1 MSKWKTTQRRGKSF
15 QSTDSI
21 EDDSHY
27 SYEESV
33 ADGPSLGF
41 LDDMLSSSRHSINKN
56 TSGNSNINARRESRT
71 PPPPA
76 AAAAVSQKAQI
87 KMEVIDDIL
96 HLVSGAD
103 EDYGNSK
110 KMQRASSYGI
120 DVERKDSRDTEPIS
134 SYVSKP
140 SRSSLR
146 PLNKYGSGSGLGT
159 GISGSGGNLGQ
170 RPGSRDQSP
179 EPQSDRMDSIIPL
192 SRNIGKLSSS
202 GGNQYIPRRGSRD
215 GMKEST
221 SKSPINNSRNLSSK
235 ITPMVGNTKGNFVPN
250 SFDLQNNDDDDD
262 DDDDED
268 DNLMPIPVFQVNT
281 DDDDTISCITTSV
294 TSYYDTSSRSPSF
307 PWSRRGQKSATSQ
320 GEASYADT
328 LDELADMLHPNQNGR
343 TNVLNSRLS
352 KKGTQTMDDFFKPPR
367 VFSTADDV
375 FGTNSDYPLQSDVID
390 DAPTIDPDEI
400 YRGTRQ
406 QMRRPS
412 QYTTWVSYFEPC
424 FSQTRFLLR
433 YWISILIPRNWRWK
447 NGGSKDDDEQ
457 GYLGT
462 WDPKINRKLV
472 PRSKRQQ
479 VLWQSVICSVSG
491 LFFIMTL
498 TILLLRLTWLHAPT
512 IRASAIGKLRAVA
525 KRQGFSNKKKIDSGN
540 ALVLGG
546 MTKRMEEREGG
557 GSTSVVGGMA
567 QHDVDEVSAIS
578 KSEKETELV
587 DVEELNQDHIGLE
600 LPKAFRALA
609 DLTDLP
615 VRKGLDAP
623 FYWHIPRSGGGT
635 VNDIFGGCLSLT
647 LASDAGGGGPAGKEN
662 VSRIN

>member
-1 MSKWKTTQRRGKSF
+1 MSKWKTSQRRGKSF
-15 QSTDSI
+15 QSSDSI
-21 EDDSHY
+21 EDESHY
-27 SYEESV
+27 SFEESA

-41 LDDMLSSSRHSINKN
+41 LDDMLSSSRHSINN
-56 TSGNSNINARRESRT
+56 TSSKSNLNARRESRT
-71 PPPPA
+71 PP
-76 AAAAVSQKAQI
+76 AVSQKAQI

-103 EDYGNSK
+103 EDYGSNK
-110 KMQRASSYGI
+110 KMQRSSSYGI
-120 DVERKDSRDTEPIS
+120 DKDRNESLEPEPTS
-134 SYVSKP
+134 TYGSKP

-159 GISGSGGNLGQ
+159 GNSGSGGNLGR
-170 RPGSRDQSP
+170 RPGSREQSP
-179 EPQSDRMDSIIPL
+179 EPQSDRIDSAIPL
-192 SRNIGKLSSS
+192 SRLDSKPTSS
-202 GGNQYIPRRGSRD
+202 GNQYLPRRGSRD
-215 GMKEST
+215 AMKEPNSV
-221 SKSPINNSRNLSSK
+221 SPINSSRNLSSK
-235 ITPMVGNTKGNFVPN
+235 ITPMLGNVKGNFGQKV
-250 SFDLQNNDDDDD
+250 FDLGDDEDG
-262 DDDDED
+262 DDDED

-281 DDDDTISCITTSV
+281 EDQDTISCITTSV

-352 KKGTQTMDDFFKPPR
+352 KKGSQGMDDFFKPPR

-375 FGTNSDYPLQSDVID
+375 FGTSSDYLPQSDVVD
-390 DAPTIDPDEI
+390 DAPTIDADEI

-412 QYTTWVSYFEPC
+412 PYITWVSYLEPC
-424 FSQTRFLLR
+424 FSQTRLLLR
-433 YWISILIPRNWRWK
+433 YWISILIPRHWRWK

-462 WDPKINRKLV
+462 WDPNINRKLV

-479 VLWQSVICSVSG
+479 FLWQSVICSVSG

-498 TILLLRLTWLHAPT
+498 TILLIRLTWLHAPS
-512 IRASAIGKLRAVA
+512 IRATAVGKLRAVA
-525 KRQGFSNKKKIDSGN
+525 KRQGLSHKQKIDTGN
-540 ALVLGG
+540 AVVLGG
-546 MTKRMEEREGG
+546 MTKRMEDSEGG
-557 GSTSVVGGMA
+557 GTTSVVGGMA
-567 QHDVDEVSAIS
+567 QHNVDEVSAKS
-578 KSEKETELV
+578 KSKKVPELIGVKES
-587 DVEELNQDHIGLE
+587 DQDHIGIE
-600 LPKAFRALA
+600 LPNAFRALA
-609 DLTDLP
+609 DTNDLP

-635 VNDIFGGCLSLT
+635 LNDIFGGCLSLT

-662 VSRIN
+662 VS